1 MMKRKNMK
9 LQGQVR
15 KPRGR
20 EKINKTEE
28 AKK

>member
-1 MMKRKNMK
+1 MMKIKNMK

-15 KPRGR
+15 KPRRG